1 MGNILI
7 IAGFAGLAVTAI
19 AIPAGNTAGK
29 GQVGGG
35 AYGTGMRSDIGQV

>member
-19 AIPAGNTAGK
+19 AIPAAMVVLRRQLKKINE
-29 GQVGGG
+29 QIRRE
-35 AYGTGMRSDIGQV
+35 YEQ

>member
-19 AIPAGNTAGK
+19 AIPTAMALLRRQLK
-29 GQVGGG
+29 KINDQIQRE
-35 AYGTGMRSDIGQV
+35 YEQ

>member
-19 AIPAGNTAGK
+19 AIPAAMALLRRQLKKIND
-29 GQVGGG
+29 QIQRE
-35 AYGTGMRSDIGQV
+35 YEQ